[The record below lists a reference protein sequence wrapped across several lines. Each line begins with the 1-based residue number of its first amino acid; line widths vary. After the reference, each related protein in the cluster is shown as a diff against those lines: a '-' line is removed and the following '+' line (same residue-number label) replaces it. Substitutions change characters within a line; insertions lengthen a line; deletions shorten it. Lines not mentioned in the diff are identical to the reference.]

1 MDAIPVPLHKFSHMH
16 MDLVGLWPQTVEGH
30 THLLTVVDRTM
41 RWAEAV
47 QLQSTTAQVVADSFV
62 VNWVARFGVPAT
74 ITTNQ
79 GNPVHLLH
87 VAMHVQS
94 SGQQANADYC
104 LPPSVKRDGGEVS
117 LAVEGSAT
125 CKVQRSGLAGP
136 LALGAFGAM
145 CSSQG
150 GSWSVGSGGHLWPFA
165 GAAQPA
171 ATASACTTGCSN

>member
-1 MDAIPVPLHKFSHMH
+1 MDAIPVPLHKFSHVH
-16 MDLVGLWPQTVEGH
+16 MDLVGLWPRTVEGH

-94 SGQQANADYC
+94 SGQQANAD
-104 LPPSVKRDGGEVS
+104 
-117 LAVEGSAT
+117 
-125 CKVQRSGLAGP
+125 
-136 LALGAFGAM
+136 
-145 CSSQG
+145 
-150 GSWSVGSGGHLWPFA
+150 
-165 GAAQPA
+165 
-171 ATASACTTGCSN
+171 